1 MNFRFLENPD
11 YNIGIFDN
19 VSGGGNNHIGE
30 LIQWSRSNN
39 IQLQEDALDY
49 YEHDLNIKAEDRKK
63 YADTWNARNYEIDK
77 YPILYNVVYE
87 EIVLKIRKLFN
98 YYLSSI
104 GEESYSDESSIELS
118 TLHLMKEGDRLDRH
132 FDLKDYGLV
141 YYIQN
146 WGNFSGG
153 ELHFSGINEIL
164 APVPD
169 RLVIIPSN
177 MEHEVLPITS
187 GFRLSATAFV
197 SLK

>member
-1 MNFRFLENPD
+1 MNFRFLENTK
-11 YNIGIFDN
+11 IGIFDS
-19 VSGGGNNHIGE
+19 VSDGGNNHIGE

-39 IQLQEDALDY
+39 IQLQEDAIDY
-49 YEHDLNIKAEDRKK
+49 YEHDLNLKPEDRKK

-77 YPILYNVVYE
+77 YPNLYNAVYE
-87 EIVLKIRKLFN
+87 EIGLKIRKSFN

-104 GEESYSDESSIELS
+104 GEESYSDESPIELS

-141 YYIQN
+141 YYIQS

-153 ELHFSGINEIL
+153 ELYFSDINESL
-164 APVPD
+164 APVSD

>member
-1 MNFRFLENPD
+1 MNFRFLENTK
-11 YNIGIFDN
+11 IGIFDS
-19 VSGGGNNHIGE
+19 VSDGGNNHIGE

-39 IQLQEDALDY
+39 IQLQEDAIDY
-49 YEHDLNIKAEDRKK
+49 YEHDLNLKPEDRKK

-77 YPILYNVVYE
+77 YPNLYNAVHA

-104 GEESYSDESSIELS
+104 GEESYSDESPIELS

-141 YYIQN
+141 YYIQS

-153 ELHFSGINEIL
+153 ELYFSDINESL
-164 APVPD
+164 APVSD